1 MSADREPNERGA
13 GATELKLRERERL
26 LQELFDSIQDGISVL
41 DTDLTIR
48 RVNGVMQRWYARN
61 VPLEGRKC
69 YACYQDA
76 DRPCDP
82 CPTLRCLQTGT
93 VEREVVSGLRGSRV
107 EWIELYSYPMRD
119 AETGEI
125 TGVVEFVRDITERK
139 QAEKHLRESEER
151 HRLLIENALSA
162 IAYLDNR
169 GTIALANSKAAAF
182 LGVSRDELIGKS
194 LFDLLPHE
202 QAGSYWEQL
211 KTRTKESR
219 GLTLED
225 YVELPGGSFWLL
237 STLSPVEDARGEVLG
252 IQCIATDITD
262 LRQAEQELHRLRSL
276 LANIVDSMPSVL
288 IGVDGEGR
296 VTQWNREAE
305 RSIGMAA
312 AAALGRDL
320 AEAAPGLAEVMDRV
334 REAMQKGET
343 VREEKLPFQL
353 GERALLTDLTVYP
366 LLYNGS
372 VGAVIRLDDVTER
385 VRVEDMVAQSEKML
399 SVGGLAA
406 GIAHEINNPLAGVL
420 QSLEVAQRR
429 LAPGTPENAR
439 VAEECGTRI
448 DAIEAYLD
456 KRGVSAMMET
466 ARDSAR
472 RLVEVIDDVLSFS
485 RPAAGRFEPT
495 DLSGLLDRSVERV
508 TGEFSLSEERGPG
521 AVEIVR
527 EYHPET
533 PPVICEPGKMRQVF
547 SNILRNGAQAMAEND
562 GERAKRNR
570 FVLRILPQSDT
581 VRIEIEDNGPGMPE
595 EVRRRIFEPFFT
607 ARGSGKGTG
616 LGLAV
621 AYFIVTESHKGTLAA
636 ESIQGQGTKFVIRL
650 PVGGSGAT
658 GAGPATESR

>member
-1 MSADREPNERGA
+1 MPADRETNERGA
-13 GATELKLRERERL
+13 DATELKLRERERL

-61 VPLEGRKC
+61 MPLEGRKC
-69 YACYQDA
+69 YACYQDT

-82 CPTLRCLQTGT
+82 CPTLRCLQTGA

-139 QAEKHLRESEER
+139 RAEKHLRESEER

-182 LGVSRDELIGKS
+182 LGVSRDDLIGKS
-194 LFDLLPHE
+194 LFDLLSHE

-237 STLSPVEDARGEVLG
+237 STISPVEDARGEVLG

-312 AAALGRDL
+312 AAALGREL
-320 AEAAPGLAEVMDRV
+320 AEAAPGLAQVMDRV
-334 REAMQKGET
+334 REAMRKGET
-343 VREEKLPFQL
+343 VREEKLPFRL
-353 GERALLTDLTVYP
+353 GDRARLTDLTVYP

-429 LAPGTPENAR
+429 LAPRTLENAR
-439 VAEECGTRI
+439 AAEECGTRI

-456 KRGVSAMMET
+456 KRGISAMMET

-508 TGEFSLSEERGPG
+508 RSELSLGEERGPG

-527 EYHPET
+527 EYDPET
-533 PPVICEPGKMRQVF
+533 PPVMCEPGKMRQVF
-547 SNILRNGAQAMAEND
+547 SNVLRNGAQAMAEND
-562 GERAKRNR
+562 GERARRNR
-570 FVLRILPQSDT
+570 FVLRILPQGDT

-636 ESIQGQGTKFVIRL
+636 ESIQGQGTKFIIRL
-650 PVGGSGAT
+650 PVGGSSAT
-658 GAGPATESR
+658 DVGPATDSR